1 MLEFTVEKCD
11 KTTKARAGVIR
22 TGHGIIRTPVFMPVG
37 TRGTVKAIEQR
48 ELREIDA
55 QIILGNTYHL
65 FQRPGVDVIHSFGGL
80 HSFISWDRPILTDS
94 GGFQVLSLSELRKL
108 TAEGVEFR
116 SHIDGSIHFFSP
128 ERTIEIERQIGA
140 DIIMALDECTP
151 YPSDRDYVIKSLELT
166 HQWAE
171 RCKNYFLST
180 RSLYGYPQ
188 YLFGIVQGSTY
199 PDLREKSAKKI
210 VEIGFDGYAIGGLAV
225 GEPAEV
231 MYEMTNLVTDILP
244 DDRPRYLMGVGTPQ
258 NLLESIERGVDMFDC
273 VLPTRN
279 GRNGQL
285 FTKTGTLNIRNSI
298 FKYDDMPIDDSCDCH
313 TCRYYS
319 RAYLRH
325 LFSVN
330 EILGLQ
336 LASLHNLRFFIN
348 LISEARQAIVRG
360 NFSEYKAGKLE
371 MLNSKNKQEES

>member
-1 MLEFTVEKCD
+1 MLEFMVEKFD
-11 KTTKARAGVIR
+11 ERTKARAGIIR
-22 TGHGIIRTPVFMPVG
+22 TGHGIIKTPVFMPVG
-37 TRGTVKAIEQR
+37 TRGTVKAVEQR
-48 ELREIDA
+48 ELREIGA

-65 FQRPGVDVIHSFGGL
+65 FQRPGVDVLHSFGGL

-108 TAEGVEFR
+108 TKDGVEFR

-151 YPSDRDYVIKSLELT
+151 YPSERDYVLKSLELT

-180 RSLYGYPQ
+180 ESLYGYPQ

-199 PDLREKSAKKI
+199 PDLREKSAQKI
-210 VEIGFDGYAIGGLAV
+210 VEMGFDGYAIGGLAV
-225 GEPAEV
+225 GEPANV
-231 MYEMTNLVTDILP
+231 MYQMTDLVTDILP
-244 DDRPRYLMGVGTPQ
+244 SDRPRYLMGVGTPQ

-285 FTKTGTLNIRNSI
+285 FTKTGTLNIKNSI
-298 FKYDDMPIDDSCDCH
+298 FKYDEMPIDDSCDCY

-325 LFSVN
+325 LFNVN

-348 LISEARQAIVRG
+348 LVGEARQAIVRG

-371 MLNSKNKQEES
+371 MLNLKNKQEES

>member
-1 MLEFTVEKCD
+1 MLEFIIEKCD
-11 KTTKARAGVIR
+11 EKTKARAGIIR
-22 TGHGIIRTPVFMPVG
+22 TGHGIVKTPVFMPVG

-48 ELREIDA
+48 ELREVGA

-65 FQRPGVDVIHSFGGL
+65 FQRPGVDVIRGFGGL

-108 TAEGVEFR
+108 TSDGVEFR

-151 YPSDRDYVIKSLELT
+151 YPSDRDYVLKSINLT

-171 RCKNYFLST
+171 RCKNYFFST
-180 RSLYGYPQ
+180 ESLYGYPQ
-188 YLFGIVQGSTY
+188 FLFGIVQGSTY
-199 PDLREKSAKKI
+199 PDLREISARKI

-231 MYEMTNLVTDILP
+231 MYEMTDIVTDILP
-244 DDRPRYLMGVGTPQ
+244 YNKPRYLMGVGTPQ

-285 FTKTGTLNIRNSI
+285 FTRTGTLNIKNNA
-298 FKYDDMPIDDSCDCH
+298 FKYDETPIDDTCDCY
-313 TCRYYS
+313 TCRYFS

-325 LFSVN
+325 LFNVN

-348 LISEARQAIVRG
+348 LISEARQAIVEG
-360 NFSEYKAGKLE
+360 NFSDYKASKLE
-371 MLNSKNKQEES
+371 MISSQNKKEES